1 VNAAVR
7 RLKEEAKPI
16 ARLLGKDKKRTVGW
30 VYLWNSSDLSVLWLG
45 EEGVAGAIEP
55 VFLPEVLEDPKSSMP
70 VDVAEFLEALS
81 TVDGKTQSS
90 GS

>member
-1 VNAAVR
+1 MR
-7 RLKEEAKPI
+7 QLKEEAKPI

-55 VFLPEVLEDPKSSMP
+55 VLLPDVLEDTKSSMP
-70 VDVAEFLEALS
+70 VDVAEFLEALLIGAG
-81 TVDGKTQSS
+81 DTQNSS
-90 GS
+90 S